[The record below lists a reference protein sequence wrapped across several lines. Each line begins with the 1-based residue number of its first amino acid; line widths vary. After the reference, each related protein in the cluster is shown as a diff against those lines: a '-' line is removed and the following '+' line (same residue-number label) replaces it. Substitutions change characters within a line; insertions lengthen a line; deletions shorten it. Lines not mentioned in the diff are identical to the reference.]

1 MDLSGIKLVVADMDG
16 TLLNSRHEVSR
27 EFFDLYH
34 RLREKNVLFAAASG
48 RQFDSIAQKLSPID
62 KEIIIIAENGGFT
75 VHRGK
80 EIVSNPLEAG
90 HKELILQELHRIEAA
105 QAVLCAKNS
114 AYLMPSSKP
123 FLDHLKEY
131 YTQFNFLEDLYAFNG
146 EVMKIAVYHH
156 LGSEEHIYP
165 FVKHLEGE
173 LKVKVSGEFW
183 VDLSHPDAN
192 KGHALEI
199 MQQELGISR
208 AETLVF
214 GDYNNDLEMMGCAD
228 YSFAMANAH
237 QNVLAAARYTTSSND
252 ERGVEKVLEAL
263 LQSLS

>member
-16 TLLNSRHEVSR
+16 TLLNSKHEVSN

-34 RLREKNVLFAAASG
+34 QLRKKNVLFAAASG

-75 VHRGK
+75 VHQGK
-80 EIVSNPLEAG
+80 ELVSNPLKPG
-90 HKELILQELHRIEAA
+90 HKELILKELLSIDAA
-105 QAVLCAKNS
+105 QTVLCAKDS

-131 YTQFNFLEDLYAFNG
+131 YTQFNFLEDLDAFDG

-156 LGSEEHIYP
+156 LGSEQHIYP
-165 FVKHLEGE
+165 YVKHLEGE

-192 KGHALEI
+192 KGHALQI
-199 MQQELGISR
+199 MQRELNISKD
-208 AETLVF
+208 ETLVF
-214 GDYNNDLEMMGCAD
+214 GDYNNDLEMMARAE

-237 QNVLAAARYTTSSND
+237 HNVLAAARYTTASND
-252 ERGVEKVLEAL
+252 ERGVERVLETL
-263 LQSLS
+263 LRSKS

>member
-1 MDLSGIKLVVADMDG
+1 
-16 TLLNSRHEVSR
+16 
-27 EFFDLYH
+27 
-34 RLREKNVLFAAASG
+34 VLFAAASG

-75 VHRGK
+75 IYQGK
-80 EIVSNPLEAG
+80 EVVSTPLKPG
-90 HKELILQELHRIEAA
+90 HKDLILKELLGVEAA

-123 FLDHLKEY
+123 FLDQLKEY
-131 YTQFNFLEDLYAFNG
+131 YTQFNFLEDLNTYDG

-156 LGSEEHIYP
+156 LGSEQHIYP
-165 FVKHLEGE
+165 HVKHLEGE
-173 LKVKVSGEFW
+173 LKVKVSGEYW

-192 KGHALEI
+192 KGHALAI
-199 MQQELGISR
+199 MQQELGIR
-208 AETLVF
+208 RDETLVF

-263 LQSLS
+263 LQSKS